1 MLPLK
6 TVFMGTPKIA
16 SRSLLDMLM
25 FQENGIVDLQAVYTK
40 SPVWDSKK
48 KEYIESPVEKIARE
62 NRIDLRTPKTFKNN
76 REETDFL
83 KTLAPD
89 VIIVVAFGLILT
101 PDILNIPVYGVLNLH
116 PSLLPDLRGPSPI
129 HYTILKMMKF
139 GGVTIMAMNE
149 GIDTGPLAAQQR
161 IALDKNEN
169 FSGLYEKL
177 SLAGS
182 LLLSG
187 VVETVYKHRINFF
200 ECGYGQ
206 DLAKKEGNRAH
217 DLTALIKQEELR
229 IDFSKD
235 EPAVI
240 YAKIRAFSEAGGAFF
255 ILKNKNVKILEAKLI
270 VDDACEKTEIESGK
284 TKNGVQHETFEYS
297 DYCGGFSDIYKKEI
311 EKVFSKSDIIAAGTA
326 VVANKTGLLISTV
339 KKGVYI
345 RLIKLKPEGR
355 NVMDYNDIVNGF
367 RIKQGDLICP

>member
-6 TVFMGTPKIA
+6 TVFMGTPEIA
-16 SRSLLDMLM
+16 SLSLLDILKLRK
-25 FQENGIVDLQAVYTK
+25 NGIVDLQAVYTK
-40 SPVWDSKK
+40 PPVWDSKK

-62 NRIDLRTPKTFKNN
+62 NGFNLRTPKTFKNN
-76 REETDFL
+76 PEEADFL

-116 PSLLPDLRGPSPI
+116 PSLLPDLRGPSPM
-129 HYTILKMMKF
+129 HYTILKRMKF

-149 GIDTGPLAAQQR
+149 GVDTGPLAAQQR

-177 SLAGS
+177 SLTGS
-182 LLLSG
+182 LLLSE
-187 VVETVYKHRINFF
+187 VIETVYKHRINFF
-200 ECGYGQ
+200 KCGYAQ
-206 DLAKKEGNRAH
+206 DIVKKEGDTAY
-217 DLTALIKQEELR
+217 DLTALIKQEELL
-229 IDFSKD
+229 IDFCKD

-255 ILKNKNVKILEAKLI
+255 IFKNKNVKILEAELI
-270 VDDACEKTEIESGK
+270 VDDTCEKTERESGK
-284 TKNGVQHETFEYS
+284 TKNGVQRQTFEYF

-311 EKVFSKSDIIAAGTA
+311 EKIFSKADIVPGMA

-339 KKGVYI
+339 KKGVYM

-355 NVMDYNDIVNGF
+355 NIMSYNDIVNGF
-367 RIKQGDLICP
+367 RIKQGDIICL

>member
-6 TVFMGTPKIA
+6 TVFMGTPEIA
-16 SRSLLDMLM
+16 SRSLLDMLRL
-25 FQENGIVDLQAVYTK
+25 QENGIVDLQAVYTK
-40 SPVWDSKK
+40 PPVWDSKK
-48 KEYIESPVEKIARE
+48 KDYIESPVEKIARE
-62 NRIDLRTPKTFKNN
+62 NRIDLRIPKTFKNN
-76 REETDFL
+76 PEEADFL

-129 HYTILKMMKF
+129 HYTILKRMKF

-149 GIDTGPLAAQQR
+149 GVDTGPLAAQQR

-169 FSGLYEKL
+169 FSRLYEKL
-177 SLAGS
+177 SSTGS

-187 VVETVYKHRINFF
+187 VVETIYKYRINFF
-200 ECGYGQ
+200 ECGYSQ
-206 DLAKKEGNRAH
+206 DLLKKEYDTSY
-217 DLTALIKQEELR
+217 DLTALIKQEELL
-229 IDFSKD
+229 IDFCKD

-255 ILKNKNVKILEAKLI
+255 IFKNKNVKILEAELI
-270 VDDACEKTEIESGK
+270 VDDTWKKTERESLK
-284 TKNGVQHETFEYS
+284 TKNGVQHQTFEYF
-297 DYCGGFSDIYKKEI
+297 DYCGGFSDIYKREI
-311 EKVFSKSDIIAAGTA
+311 EKVSSKSNIVAGTA
-326 VVANKTGLLISTV
+326 VAANKNGLLISTV

-345 RLIKLKPEGR
+345 RLVKLKPEGR
-355 NVMDYNDIVNGF
+355 NVMGYNDIINGF
-367 RIKQGDLICP
+367 RIKQGDLICL

>member
-6 TVFMGTPKIA
+6 TVFMGTPEIA
-16 SRSLLDMLM
+16 SRSLLDMLKL
-25 FQENGIVDLQAVYTK
+25 QENGIVDLQAVYTK
-40 SPVWDSKK
+40 PPVWDSKK

-76 REETDFL
+76 SEETDFL

-129 HYTILKMMKF
+129 HYTILKRMKF

-149 GIDTGPLAAQQR
+149 GVDTGPLAAQQR
-161 IALDKNEN
+161 IPLDKNEN

-177 SLAGS
+177 SSAGS

-187 VVETVYKHRINFF
+187 VVETVYSHRINFF
-200 ECGYGQ
+200 KCGYAQ
-206 DLAKKEGNRAH
+206 DSAKKEGDTAH

-229 IDFSKD
+229 IDFSKE
-235 EPAVI
+235 EPNVI

-255 ILKNKNVKILEAKLI
+255 IFKNKNVKVLEAELI
-270 VDDACEKTEIESGK
+270 VDDTCEKKDFQS
-284 TKNGVQHETFEYS
+284 QTFEYF

-311 EKVFSKSDIIAAGTA
+311 EKISSKGDIIPGTA

-355 NVMDYNDIVNGF
+355 NVMGYNDIVNGF
-367 RIKQGDLICP
+367 RIKQGDFICL

>member
-16 SRSLLDMLM
+16 SLSLFDILKL
-25 FQENGIVDLQAVYTK
+25 QKNGIVDLQAVYTK
-40 SPVWDSKK
+40 PPVWDSKK

-89 VIIVVAFGLILT
+89 IIIVVAFGLILT
-101 PDILNIPVYGVLNLH
+101 SDILNIPVYGVLNLH

-129 HYTILKMMKF
+129 HYTILKRMKF

-149 GIDTGPLAAQQR
+149 GVDTGPLAAQQR

-177 SLAGS
+177 SLTGS
-182 LLLSG
+182 LLLSE
-187 VVETVYKHRINFF
+187 VIETVYKHRINFLK
-200 ECGYGQ
+200 CGYNQ
-206 DLAKKEGNRAH
+206 DLTTKEDYASH
-217 DLTALIKQEELR
+217 DLTFLIKQEELR
-229 IDFSKD
+229 IDFCKD
-235 EPAVI
+235 EPAFI

-255 ILKNKNVKILEAKLI
+255 ILKNKKVKILEAELI
-270 VDDACEKTEIESGK
+270 VNDTCEKT
-284 TKNGVQHETFEYS
+284 KNSVQHETFEYS
-297 DYCGGFSDIYKKEI
+297 DYCGDFSDIYKKEI

-355 NVMDYNDIVNGF
+355 NIMSYNDIVNGF
-367 RIKQGDLICP
+367 RIKQGDLICL